1 MLDAGAASSAEAWA
15 EEEFGHAD
23 LGDKRRT
30 RRLTRMAA
38 QAALF
43 PSGKVSEV

>member
-1 MLDAGAASSAEAWA
+1 MLDAEAASSAEAWA
-15 EEEFGHAD
+15 QEEFGHAD

-38 QAALF
+38 QAVQC
-43 PSGKVSEV
+43 PSGKVS